1 MAIITT
7 APKLRSCTYTVSIPS
22 PPRVVPEPFGVAQGT
37 PVEGL
42 KPVADKQ
49 NPQRVRLEKD
59 FSPF

>member
-7 APKLRSCTYTVSIPS
+7 APKLRSCTYTVSLPS
-22 PPRVVPEPFGVAQGT
+22 PPRVVPCDELRASPEPFGVAQGT

-49 NPQRVRLEKD
+49 NPR
-59 FSPF
+59 S